1 MRVNQLGEEI
11 KEERVSF
18 PEWLGPGEAEAL
30 LFVLLDHLKLD
41 VVRTNATKC
50 GATEMQLRP
59 RH

>member
-11 KEERVSF
+11 KEEYVIQ
-18 PEWLGPGEAEAL
+18 EWLRPGEAETL

-50 GATEMQLRP
+50 GVTELQVRP
-59 RH
+59 RS